1 MVDGKIQVESA
12 ASKNKGECQEWRGKR
27 QFGIDTYTQQRKHLP
42 LGKRWSHK
50 VKERMH
56 STDVT
61 FRIGPGSKKQLGNT
75 RKIQD
80 VKVQVT
86 WRKAQGPS

>member
-1 MVDGKIQVESA
+1 MESA
-12 ASKNKGECQEWRGKR
+12 ASKNKGECQEWREES
-27 QFGIDTYTQQRKHLP
+27 QFGIDTYTQLRKHLP
-42 LGKRWSHK
+42 LGKRQSHK

-75 RKIQD
+75 RKIQE
-80 VKVQVT
+80 VQVQVT
-86 WRKAQGPS
+86 WRKAQEPS